1 MISTPEHVLRLENA
15 VTILADLLR
24 TIFEKSER
32 RSDLEFDQDGR
43 SIIELCH
50 ALIATTS
57 ETSALLIA
65 NKALTK
71 YSKLNDSE
79 KLFFFQEIA
88 IRMSID
94 PERVRETLSD
104 YEKFPSG
111 ETYQNFS
118 NAAEPIRQ
126 ELFRRLNQ
134 PPEATQKL
142 VQMRADL
149 LRLGKNDAG
158 LQAFDLDIK
167 HLFISWFNRGFLVL
181 RPISWESPAHIL
193 EKIIAYEAVHAIDSW
208 EDLRRRLEPSD
219 RRCFA
224 FFHPAISDE
233 PLIFVEVALTN
244 GTPTSIQTLLS
255 EDRKEV
261 PTDQIDTAVFYSIS
275 NCQAGLANVSFGN
288 FLIKQVA
295 SDLSLELPG
304 LKTFVTL
311 SPIPGLVK
319 WLQKSHPDWNSDDKA
334 DFRSLAA
341 HYLINEKSN
350 NNLPLDPVAR
360 FHLGNGAIVE
370 NVHANADSSENGI
383 LQSLGCMVNYL
394 YDLEKVT
401 KNHEEFVSKGR
412 VVASREIVNLAKA
425 FQL

>member
-1 MISTPEHVLRLENA
+1 M
-15 VTILADLLR
+15 TILADLLR
-24 TIFEKSER
+24 TIFERSER
-32 RSDLEFDQDGR
+32 RSNTKFDRDGR
-43 SIIELCH
+43 SIIELCD

-65 NKALTK
+65 NKVLTK
-71 YSKLNDSE
+71 YSKLSDAE
-79 KLFFFQEIA
+79 KLSFFQEVA
-88 IRMSID
+88 TRMNID
-94 PERVRETLSD
+94 PERVREALSD
-104 YEKFPSG
+104 YEKLPSR

-134 PPEATQKL
+134 SPEATQKL
-142 VQMRADL
+142 VEMRADL

-167 HLFISWFNRGFLVL
+167 HLFTSWFNRGFLVL

-224 FFHPAISDE
+224 FFHPAIPDE

-244 GTPTSIQTLLS
+244 GTPTSVQTLLS

-295 SDLSLELPG
+295 SDLSLEFEG
-304 LKTFVTL
+304 LKTFITL
-311 SPIPGLVK
+311 SPIPGLVT
-319 WLQKSHPDWNSDDKA
+319 WLQKSHPNWNSDDEA
-334 DFRSLAA
+334 DLRSLAA
-341 HYLINEKSN
+341 HYLINEKLN

-360 FHLGNGAIVE
+360 FHLGNGAIVQ
-370 NVHANADSSENGI
+370 NVHANADNSENGK

-394 YDLEKVT
+394 YDLEQVT
-401 KNHEEFVSKGR
+401 KNHEEFVSEGR
-412 VVASREIVNLAKA
+412 VMASKEIGNLAKA

>member
-1 MISTPEHVLRLENA
+1 M
-15 VTILADLLR
+15 TILADLLR
-24 TIFEKSER
+24 TIFERSER
-32 RSDLEFDQDGR
+32 RSNTKFDRDGR
-43 SIIELCH
+43 SIIELCD

-65 NKALTK
+65 NKVLTK
-71 YSKLNDSE
+71 YLKLSDAE
-79 KLFFFQEIA
+79 KLSFFQEVA
-88 IRMSID
+88 TRMNID
-94 PERVRETLSD
+94 PERVREALSD
-104 YEKFPSG
+104 YEKLPSR

-134 PPEATQKL
+134 SPEATQKL
-142 VQMRADL
+142 VEMRADL

-167 HLFISWFNRGFLVL
+167 HLFTSWFNRGFLVL

-224 FFHPAISDE
+224 FFHPAIPDE

-244 GTPTSIQTLLS
+244 GTPTSVQTLLS

-295 SDLSLELPG
+295 SDLSLEFEG
-304 LKTFVTL
+304 LKTFITL
-311 SPIPGLVK
+311 SPIPGLVT
-319 WLQKSHPDWNSDDKA
+319 WLQKSHPNWNSDDEA
-334 DFRSLAA
+334 DLRSLAA
-341 HYLINEKSN
+341 HYLINEKLK

-360 FHLGNGAIVE
+360 FHLGNGAIVQ
-370 NVHANADSSENGI
+370 NVHANADNSENGK

-394 YDLEKVT
+394 YDLEQVT
-401 KNHEEFVSKGR
+401 KNHEEFVSEGR
-412 VVASREIVNLAKA
+412 VMASKEIGNLAKA

>member
-1 MISTPEHVLRLENA
+1 M
-15 VTILADLLR
+15 TILADLLR
-24 TIFEKSER
+24 TIFERSEPN
-32 RSDLEFDQDGR
+32 SNLEIDQDNR
-43 SIIELCH
+43 SIIELCN

-65 NKALTK
+65 NNVLAK
-71 YSKLNDSE
+71 YSNLSDAERLS
-79 KLFFFQEIA
+79 FFQDVST
-88 IRMSID
+88 RMSID
-94 PERVRETLSD
+94 PERVREALKN
-104 YEKFPSG
+104 YEESPSR
-111 ETYQNFS
+111 ETYLNFS

-134 PPEATQKL
+134 PPDATQKL
-142 VQMRADL
+142 VEMRADL

-167 HLFISWFNRGFLVL
+167 HLFTSWFNRGFLVL

-208 EDLRRRLEPSD
+208 EELRRRLEPSD
-219 RRCFA
+219 RRCFS
-224 FFHPAISDE
+224 FFHPAIPDE
-233 PLIFVEVALTN
+233 PLIFVEVALTS

-255 EDRKEV
+255 EDREV
-261 PTDQIDTAVFYSIS
+261 VPIDQIDTAVFYSIS

-295 SDLSLELPG
+295 SDLSLEFEG
-304 LKTFVTL
+304 LKTFITL

-319 WLQKSHPDWNSDDKA
+319 WWQKSHPSRNSDDEA
-334 DFRSLAA
+334 DLRSLAA
-341 HYLINEKSN
+341 HYLINEKLD

-370 NVHANADSSENGI
+370 KVHANADSSENGK
-383 LQSLGCMVNYL
+383 LQSWGCMVNYL
-394 YDLEKVT
+394 YDLEQVT
-401 KNHEEFVSKGR
+401 KNHEEFVSRGR
-412 VVASREIVNLAKA
+412 VRASREIVSLAKA
-425 FQL
+425 FGL

>member
-1 MISTPEHVLRLENA
+1 M
-15 VTILADLLR
+15 TILADLLR
-24 TIFEKSER
+24 TIFERSER
-32 RSDLEFDQDGR
+32 RSNTEFDQDDR
-43 SIIELCH
+43 SITELCD

-57 ETSALLIA
+57 ETSALIIA
-65 NKALTK
+65 NKVLTK
-71 YSKLNDSE
+71 YFNLSDNE
-79 KLFFFQEIA
+79 KLSFFQDVST
-88 IRMSID
+88 RMSID
-94 PERVRETLSD
+94 PERVREALKD
-104 YEKFPSG
+104 YEKLPSR

-118 NAAEPIRQ
+118 NAAEPSRQ
-126 ELFRRLNQ
+126 ELIRRLNQ
-134 PPEATQKL
+134 PPGATQKL
-142 VQMRADL
+142 VEMRADL
-149 LRLGKNDAG
+149 LRLGNDDPG

-167 HLFISWFNRGFLVL
+167 HLFASWFNRGFLVL
-181 RPISWESPAHIL
+181 RPINWESPAHIL

-208 EDLRRRLEPSD
+208 EELRRRLEPND

-224 FFHPAISDE
+224 FFHPAIPDE

-244 GTPTSIQTLLS
+244 GTPTSIQALLS
-255 EDRKEV
+255 EDREEV
-261 PTDQIDTAVFYSIS
+261 LTDQIDTAVFYSIS

-304 LKTFVTL
+304 LTKFITL

-319 WLQKSHPDWNSDDKA
+319 WLQKFLPDLIVDEETDL
-334 DFRSLAA
+334 RPLVA
-341 HYLINEKSN
+341 HYLINEKSR

-370 NVHANADSSENGI
+370 QIHANADNSENGK

-394 YDLEKVT
+394 YDLEQVT
-401 KNHEEFVSKGR
+401 RNHEKFVSEGK
-412 VVASREIVNLAKA
+412 VIASKEIENMAKA